1 MNDIE
6 RYIVFNLKSMK
17 HILENMTSEN
27 VCLEFGLYK
36 TSREPIHFYETTG
49 KEGWYLLMPLR
60 S

>member
-1 MNDIE
+1 
-6 RYIVFNLKSMK
+6 MK